1 MGDNIRM
8 DLRETRWE
16 IVDYIHPAQGRGQWW
31 ALVNM
36 VMKFRIPWS

>member
-1 MGDNIRM
+1 MGL

-16 IVDYIHPAQGRGQWW
+16 VVDWVHMAEDRDQWW

-36 VMKFRIPWS
+36 VMKIWVP